1 MFVSKLLETEN
12 TDHNKAE
19 VYYPRRKKI
28 KQSRKKKCQFWSKNS
43 QISLESDDFHHKSQ
57 KIERENSLWWLG
69 FSVGSCW

>member
-28 KQSRKKKCQFWSKNS
+28 KAVKEKKVS
-43 QISLESDDFHHKSQ
+43 ILEQKSP
-57 KIERENSLWWLG
+57 N
-69 FSVGSCW
+69 